1 LSTKPI
7 EPQAGENAIQEP
19 KHRPG
24 CFGTLA
30 GIITLCLFGGLGYVV
45 ETYLGI
51 FSGWISMAGLVVAI
65 AVEVGAARKAR
76 WAVILSGIF
85 LLASGAAL
93 AIFIMADFV
102 SSLLRSESRMPGAGG
117 TYGQS
122 AAIIL
127 ATGVALAV
135 AGVYLIRGKSIA
147 ELLE

>member
-1 LSTKPI
+1 M
-7 EPQAGENAIQEP
+7 QEL

-24 CFGTLA
+24 CFGILA
-30 GIITLCLFGGLGYVV
+30 GIITLCLFGGLGYVF

-65 AVEVGAARKAR
+65 AVGIGVARKTR
-76 WAVILSGIF
+76 WAVILSGLF
-85 LLASGAAL
+85 LLIAGAAL
-93 AIFIMADFV
+93 AIFIMVDFV
-102 SSLLRSESRMPGAGG
+102 SSLQHGESRMPGAGG

-122 AAIIL
+122 VAIIL
-127 ATGVALAV
+127 ATGVALAM